1 MKVSGFISLQ
11 LEYSERI
18 QATWRELLPR
28 LEEIDG
34 VAQTPPGAPSDQ

>member
-28 LEEIDG
+28 LEDIDSAAG
-34 VAQTPPGAPSDQ
+34 SNGAVSVD